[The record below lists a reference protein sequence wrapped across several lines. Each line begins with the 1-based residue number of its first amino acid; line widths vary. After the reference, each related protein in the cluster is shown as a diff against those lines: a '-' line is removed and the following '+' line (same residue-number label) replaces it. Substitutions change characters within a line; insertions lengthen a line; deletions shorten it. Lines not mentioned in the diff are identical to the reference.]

1 MTTKIIQIVRAVVRL
16 EIKDAKEKI
25 WGMSRKKGIEKRE
38 DFQDSSWIKRLM
50 PSLWRIQMVVGQV
63 LKKRTQCVE
72 KNDRQRIPLN
82 LMVQ

>member
-16 EIKDAKEKI
+16 EIKEAKEKI

-50 PSLWRIQMVVGQV
+50 PVSLMELRHAEEGHI
-63 LKKRTQCVE
+63 
-72 KNDRQRIPLN
+72 
-82 LMVQ
+82 